1 MYLDNTAIGKL
12 QLQVNYSEPLTFSIQ
27 EGKYL
32 RGIVY
37 EIKYPT
43 VLALCTFSFI
53 IKHVKTHR

>member
-37 EIKYPT
+37 EIKYPA

-53 IKHVKTHR
+53 INHV